1 MECSKLTVELMR
13 FCRRN
18 LRELSAWAGHTDPDF
33 ARIAGTHWDNLSRS
47 VNSRLANLGLRGM
60 REGGWRDPLTTEEI
74 MASLGPVK
82 ALVDAGSLEALVA
95 LLEIAKISATKV
107 RGMERKQ
114 YLKIHPSYL
123 PWKAKPAEQHREA
136 LANARGGQ
144 IKDREV
150 NRMLDDLE
158 KKIADDDGGQ

>member
-1 MECSKLTVELMR
+1 MQCSKLTVELMR

-33 ARIAGTHWDNLSRS
+33 ARIAGTHWDNLSS
-47 VNSRLANLGLRGM
+47 SFNSRLADLGLEKM
-60 REGGWRDPLTTEEI
+60 REAGWRDPLTTKEI

-82 ALVDAGSLEALVA
+82 ALADAGSLEALVV

-114 YLKIHPSYL
+114 YLKDHPSYL
-123 PWKAKPAEQHREA
+123 PWKGKPAEQHREA
-136 LANARGGQ
+136 LVNARGGE
-144 IKDREV
+144 IKDAEV
-150 NRMLDDLE
+150 NRMLNDLE
-158 KKIADDDGGQ
+158 KEIADDDGGQ